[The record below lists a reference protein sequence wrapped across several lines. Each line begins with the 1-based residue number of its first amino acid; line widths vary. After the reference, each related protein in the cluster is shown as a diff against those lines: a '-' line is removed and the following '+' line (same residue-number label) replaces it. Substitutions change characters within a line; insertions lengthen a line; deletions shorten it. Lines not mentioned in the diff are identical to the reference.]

1 MPNSSILFSVV
12 YTTRKNSKFGKVKYI
27 VPIDVKYGP
36 SYNIEFTANLTIPE
50 LAMSTDNMDYGKVCV
65 NTRKTV
71 KIRFEN

>member
-1 MPNSSILFSVV
+1 MPNSSILFNVV
-12 YTTRKNSKFGKVKYI
+12 YATRKLAKLGKTKAI

-36 SYNIEFTANLTIPE
+36 SYVIEFQANLTIPE
-50 LAMSTDNMDYGKVCV
+50 LTMSTDNLDFNKVCL

>member
-1 MPNSSILFSVV
+1 MPNSSILFNVV
-12 YTTRKNSKFGKVKYI
+12 YSTRKKSKFGKVKHI

-36 SYNIEFTANLTIPE
+36 SYNIEFIANLTIPE
-50 LAMSTDNMDYGKVCV
+50 LAMSSDSLDFGKVCV